1 MGGQVSKQLIEI
13 CGKPVIAHTLAA
25 FENALTVDD
34 IIIAVRKQDMIAVY
48 DIISYFGVKKVK
60 SVVCGGTTRQQSV
73 LSGLECAGDADYIAV
88 HDGARALVRSGQID
102 EVISAAYTYKAAMLG
117 VPMKDTVKTV
127 GKNRMTTGT
136 ADRSLMWLAQ
146 TPQAFEAGILK
157 AAMEKA
163 IAEHKDYTD
172 ESQLVEALGH
182 GVYLVN
188 GGYDN
193 IKITTPDDIALAE
206 QILANRG

>member
-1 MGGQVSKQLIEI
+1 MNKKPRTTAIIVAAGSSSRMGGQVSKQLIEI

-127 GKNRMTTGT
+127 GKNRI
-136 ADRSLMWLAQ
+136 DRYGGQEPYVVGSDSAGVRSGY
-146 TPQAFEAGILK
+146 PQSG
-157 AAMEKA
+157 
-163 IAEHKDYTD
+163 
-172 ESQLVEALGH
+172 
-182 GVYLVN
+182 N
-188 GGYDN
+188 GKSHSRTQGLY
-193 IKITTPDDIALAE
+193 
-206 QILANRG
+206 R